1 MNGRGIVPAALAS
14 GLAGE
19 VVRTF
24 GEVRLRVFG
33 TSMAPSILPGDL
45 ISIQRAGLREI
56 SPGEVVLFSQ
66 KGRLFL
72 HRVVCRVD
80 SLAQP
85 FAAQGEPFAAQ
96 GEPFAAQGEPF
107 AAQGEALLITRGDR
121 LGHNDPPVSSSEL
134 LGRVISIE
142 RDGRQIESTAQASGW
157 RRGIVRLLQ
166 TSDYATYAYVRLAA
180 LWGRFVGRTF
190 ASGAKA
196 PNSLAINVGAE
207 APTHK
212 PEAPTY
218 SLNEPFVAGFPTQ
231 DTEEVVECRA

>member
-1 MNGRGIVPAALAS
+1 MNGRGNVPAALAS

-56 SPGEVVLFSQ
+56 FPGEVVLFSQ
-66 KGRLFL
+66 KGRFFV
-72 HRVVCRVD
+72 HRVVCRAECLD
-80 SLAQP
+80 
-85 FAAQGEPFAAQ
+85 EPFAAQ
-96 GEPFAAQGEPF
+96 GEPC
-107 AAQGEALLITRGDR
+107 LITRGDR
-121 LGHNDPPVSSSEL
+121 LCHNDPPVSSSEL

-142 RDGRQIESTAQASGW
+142 RDGRQVESTAQPSGW
-157 RRGIVRLLQ
+157 KRVIVRLLQ

-196 PNSLAINVGAE
+196 PNSLAMNVGAE

-212 PEAPTY
+212 P
-218 SLNEPFVAGFPTQ
+218 NESFVAGLPTQ
-231 DTEEVVECRA
+231 DTEEVVECRV